1 MGKAAQSKEGEGG
14 SFLAW
19 RKWRDGLVSPA
30 GSVSS
35 RQSATGARSPL
46 GTRFW
51 SGCWNSPQGAV
62 KDRCCPVSPTRFQKS
77 GAGLVLRET
86 TRKKNMHK
94 RRNYVNFLS
103 YSSAAISTTKQEPAL
118 CTSAPVTGVSSSN
131 RERTIATKLMHI
143 DRVMLNLMVFTVALD
158 SRFR

>member
-1 MGKAAQSKEGEGG
+1 MVSAVASVG
-14 SFLAW
+14 SRL
-19 RKWRDGLVSPA
+19 
-30 GSVSS
+30 
-35 RQSATGARSPL
+35 SATGARSPL

-51 SGCWNSPQGAV
+51 NGCEEAHQGTGE
-62 KDRCCPVSPTRFQKS
+62 DRSCPVRPGNTQKS

-86 TRKKNMHK
+86 TRKKNVHK